1 MTVKIAHI
9 SDIHWRSLKRHDEYK
24 KVFKKCYEKLSN
36 LNPDIIYIGGD
47 IVHSKTQGISPEI
60 IENLTWN
67 FNELSKIAPVHVI
80 LGNHDGLILNTDRQ
94 DAITPIINAID
105 NDRVFL
111 YKNSGVYPTGID
123 GYSWCVFSC
132 FDQENWKNVKPLND
146 SINIACFHGAVRGSK
161 TDVDWELEGEV
172 NLGMFDEY
180 DFGLFG
186 DIHKFQYLDND
197 KRVAYP
203 GSLIQQNYGEDIK
216 KGFLFWE
223 INNRYDFKSKLIT
236 IPNPHPFITIEWQGN
251 VEDTIKFCEKVK
263 KGSRFRIKSEE
274 NISQAEIKLIHYYL
288 KHEKNAKEI
297 VYQNI
302 SKSSF
307 ENKTIKEDT
316 GTSVLNIRNK
326 SDRTNLVKSLYNEID
341 DLALEKLDKIFVE
354 NLDKIPENLSVVK
367 GQDWSINSI
376 EFSNTFSYGKNNYI
390 NFNNLNGVVGIF
402 GNNRTGK
409 SSIPGTLMYTL
420 FNTTDRGAIKNLD
433 IVNIR
438 KGSCKSKVNLSIG
451 SENYDILRETIKK
464 SNRKGIVSATTS
476 LSLKRNSLD
485 FEEFN
490 ETEEQRRETEKVLRK
505 LIGTSEDFLYTSFA
519 SQGEINTFIKEKS
532 SARKSILSKFLS
544 LEIYD
549 EIYKNSREDYIVLK
563 SKLKNIEEKN
573 WSTIIDEL
581 ISKIEKIKNKE
592 IENQEDISNNR
603 QKEVNLRI
611 QLNDLEKDIK
621 SHPSGYTIDSAKKE
635 LRHAENSKN
644 RIQDEIENLKNT
656 LIESKEKVKKIEEFK
671 KSYSIESLESE
682 KQKLDS
688 LLQKLNFFKQ
698 ERTTL
703 TREKS
708 NSLSEIKILDQ
719 VPCGNMYQTC
729 KFISKAHEAKRNIPE
744 LDISIKGVE
753 SSIYEI
759 KDVVKRLQEE
769 NLNDKIKKYNSI
781 LNKEYKLQIDIEG
794 FEEKINS
801 KSEKLDLTNQKI
813 NKLSDLLLELDSYND
828 DSIIEKTTSL
838 KRELNCV
845 QENISNFESL
855 SRKSQHETF
864 QLNSLI
870 EKTEKEKI
878 EYQEVIDKWKM
889 YDMFTFAVSKKGIP
903 TLLINSYLP
912 RINAEINNILSG
924 VTSFKIEIS
933 DNQNNNNLEV
943 YIDYGDSKRIIEC
956 GSGMEK
962 MMASIAIRVALI
974 NISSLP
980 KSDIF
985 IIDEGFGALDES
997 NIEACGR
1004 LLKSLKR
1011 YFKTILIISHVD
1023 SIKDIVDKNIEI
1035 TIKGQDSY
1043 VDHK

>member
-1 MTVKIAHI
+1 MTLKIAHI

-24 KVFKKCYEKLSN
+24 KVFKKCYDKLSN

-67 FNELSKIAPVHVI
+67 FNELAKIAPVHVI

-94 DAITPIINAID
+94 DAITPIINALD
-105 NDRVFL
+105 NDRIFL
-111 YKNSGVYPTGID
+111 YKKSGVYPTGID
-123 GYSWCVFSC
+123 GYNWCVFSC
-132 FDQENWKNVKPLND
+132 FDEENWKNVKPLSND
-146 SINIACFHGAVRGSK
+146 INIACFHGAVRGSK

-186 DIHKFQYLDND
+186 DIHKFQYLDKD
-197 KRVAYP
+197 KRLAYP

-236 IPNPHPFITIEWQGN
+236 IPNPHPFVTIEWQGN

-263 KGSRFRIKSEE
+263 KSSRFRIKSEE

-302 SKSSF
+302 SNSSF
-307 ENKTIKEDT
+307 ENKKIEE
-316 GTSVLNIRNK
+316 GNCSNVLNIRNK
-326 SDRTNLVKSLYNEID
+326 TDRKNLIKSLYKEID
-341 DLALEKLDKIFVE
+341 DLALEKLDNIFIE
-354 NLDKIPENLSVVK
+354 NLDKIPESLSVVK
-367 GQDWSINSI
+367 GQDWSINNI

-464 SNRKGIVSATTS
+464 SNRKGVVSATTS

-573 WSTIIDEL
+573 WSTIIE
-581 ISKIEKIKNKE
+581 EFNTKIKTIKDQE
-592 IENQEDISNNR
+592 IKNQEDISNTR
-603 QKEVNLRI
+603 QKEVDLRI
-611 QLNDLEKDIK
+611 QLGDLEKDIK
-621 SHPSGYTIDSAKKE
+621 THPSGYTIDSAKKE
-635 LRHAENSKN
+635 VRYTEDSKI
-644 RIQDEIENLKNT
+644 RLIDEIKT
-656 LIESKEKVKKIEEFK
+656 LNNSIKDSKEKVKKIEEFK
-671 KSYSIESLESE
+671 KNYSIESLESE

-698 ERTTL
+698 ERTNL
-703 TREKS
+703 NKEKS
-708 NSLSEIKILDQ
+708 NSINEIKILDQ
-719 VPCGNMYQTC
+719 VPCGNMYQSC
-729 KFISKAHEAKRNIPE
+729 KFISKAHEAKKSIP
-744 LDISIKGVE
+744 LINDSIKGVE

-769 NLNDKIKKYNSI
+769 NLSDKIKKYNSI
-781 LNKEYKLQIDIEG
+781 LNKEYKLKIDIEG
-794 FEEKINS
+794 FKEKLNS
-801 KSEKLDLTNQKI
+801 KTEKLDLVDQKI
-813 NKLSDLLLELDSYND
+813 QKLSDLLLELDSYND
-828 DSIIEKTTSL
+828 DSIIEKTKSL
-838 KRELNCV
+838 KHELNCV
-845 QENISNFESL
+845 QESISNFEAL
-855 SRKSQHETF
+855 SRKSQYEIF

-878 EYQEVIDKWKM
+878 EYQEVINKWKM

-1035 TIKGQDSY
+1035 SIKGQDSY

>member
-1 MTVKIAHI
+1 MSIKIAHI
-9 SDIHWRSLKRHDEYK
+9 SDIHWRSLKRHDEYRNI
-24 KVFKKCYEKLSN
+24 FEKCLNKLIN
-36 LNPDIIYIGGD
+36 LKPDVIYIGGD

-60 IENLTWN
+60 IENLTWS
-67 FNELSKIAPVHVI
+67 FNELSKIAPLHII

-105 NDRVFL
+105 NENIFL
-111 YKNSGVYPTGID
+111 YKKSGVYSTGIK
-123 GYSWCVFSC
+123 GYNWCVFSC
-132 FDQENWKNVKPLND
+132 FDQENWNKVKPSEEN
-146 SINIACFHGAVRGSK
+146 INIACFHGAVTGSK
-161 TDVDWELEGEV
+161 TDIDWELEGEV
-172 NLGMFDEY
+172 KLGMFDGY

-186 DIHKFQYLDND
+186 DIHKFQYLDKD

-236 IPNPHPFITIEWQGN
+236 IPNPHPFVTVEWQGN
-251 VEDTIKFCEKVK
+251 VEETIAFCAKVK
-263 KGSRFRIKSEE
+263 KEARFRIKSESS
-274 NISQAEIKLIHYYL
+274 ISQAEIKLLHYYL

-302 SKSSF
+302 QSKSL
-307 ENKTIKEDT
+307 EKTSISEDR
-316 GTSVLNIRNK
+316 SNILNIRNK
-326 SDRTNLVKSLYNEID
+326 SDRGSLLKSLYKDID
-341 DLALEKLDKIFVE
+341 SLAFEKLDNIFVE
-354 NLDKIPENLSVVK
+354 NLDKIPENLSSTE
-367 GQDWSINSI
+367 GQCWSINNM
-376 EFSNTFSYGKNNYI
+376 EFSNTFSYGKSNFI
-390 NFNNLNGVVGIF
+390 NFNNLSGVIGIF
-402 GNNRTGK
+402 GNNRSGK

-420 FNTTDRGAIKNLD
+420 FNTSDRGAIKNLD

-438 KGSCKSKVNLSIG
+438 KGNCKSRVNLSIG
-451 SENYDILRETIKK
+451 SENYDITRETIKK
-464 SNRKGIVSATTS
+464 SSKRGIVSATTS
-476 LSLKRNSLD
+476 LSLKRNSINS
-485 FEEFN
+485 EEIN

-544 LEIYD
+544 LEIYE

-563 SKLKNIEEKN
+563 SKLKNLKEEN
-573 WSTIIDEL
+573 WNVTISDL
-581 ISKIEKIKNKE
+581 NKKIEDIDHKEIKN
-592 IENQEDISNNR
+592 QEKISIAR
-603 QKEVNLRI
+603 QLEVNLRV
-611 QLNDLEKDIK
+611 QLRDLEKDIK
-621 SHPSGYTIDSAKKE
+621 KHPSGYTIDTANKE
-635 LRHAENSKN
+635 LNYSNNAKVREENFIKDLERN
-644 RIQDEIENLKNT
+644 IE
-656 LIESKEKVKKIEEFK
+656 ESKEKISKIELFK
-671 KSYSIESLESE
+671 ENYSIESLESE
-682 KQKLDS
+682 KEKLDS
-688 LLQKLNFFKQ
+688 LSKNITFFKQ
-698 ERTTL
+698 ERNSL
-703 TREKS
+703 TREKN
-708 NSLSEIKILDQ
+708 NSCNEIKILDQ
-719 VPCGNMYQTC
+719 VPCGNKYQTC
-729 KFISKAHEAKRNIPE
+729 KFISKAHTAQADLPNLNK
-744 LDISIKGVE
+744 SIKEVE

-759 KDVVKRLQEE
+759 KGAIERLEKE
-769 NLNDKIKKYNSI
+769 NIKEKIKKYNNI
-781 LNKEYKLQIDIEG
+781 LNKEYKLKIDLDGYKEKISAKK
-794 FEEKINS
+794 EKINS
-801 KSEKLDLTNQKI
+801 INEKIEKLTV
-813 NKLSDLLLELDSYND
+813 LSLELASYND
-828 DSIIEKTTSL
+828 DSIIEKTEKL
-838 KRELNCV
+838 KQDLNRV
-845 QENISNFESL
+845 QEDISTYESL

-864 QLNSLI
+864 QAKADIKETVN
-870 EKTEKEKI
+870 EKE
-878 EYQEVIDKWKM
+878 EYHKVIDKFKL
-889 YDMFTFAVSKKGIP
+889 YDMFSFAVSKKGIP

-912 RINAEINNILSG
+912 KINNEINNILSG
-924 VTSFKIEIS
+924 VTSFKIEIA
-933 DNQNNNNLEV
+933 DDTNNNNLNV

-1043 VDHK
+1043 VEYK